1 MHPLRFL
8 FSPITDLT
16 RAVLLPFKALFVVG
30 LTGTINAL
38 TYHGV
43 WWFKWVALGMGI
55 AVLLAFARAARTLLL
70 LAVVAWVGWKLY
82 LRHGEEA
89 RRRFEDWVAGTQ
101 PKAAEVLAV
110 LQRERP
116 QAGGTAS

>member
-1 MHPLRFL
+1 MNPLRFV

-38 TYHGV
+38 TYSGV

-55 AVLLAFARAARTLLL
+55 AVVLAFARAARTLLL
-70 LAVVAWVGWKLY
+70 LALVAWVGMKLY
-82 LRHGEEA
+82 QRHGEEA
-89 RRRFEDWVAGTQ
+89 RRRFEAWVARAQ

-110 LQRERP
+110 LQ
-116 QAGGTAS
+116 AGRTPEGSAT